1 MIDMFHPGRVIEV
14 FSPKSRNVESSND
27 NTQVMLQMW
36 DENMFTFDVHPEIA
50 DKVEIDNVV
59 LVDYTPAAAGS
70 PVPRRIVTKIL
81 KGKMANQV
89 WNEYKSFFEKKKS
102 QKSPLKLK
110 QDTMKMPSEDHSYM
124 G

>member
-1 MIDMFHPGRVIEV
+1 MFHPGRVIEV
-14 FSPKSRNVESSND
+14 FSPKSRSVDSSD
-27 NTQVMLQMW
+27 DGTQVMVQMW
-36 DENMFTFDVHPEIA
+36 DENMFTFDVHSGIA

-59 LVDYTPAAAGS
+59 LVDYTPAAPGS

-89 WNEYKSFFEKKKS
+89 WTEYRSFFDRKKGKKLAS
-102 QKSPLKLK
+102 NQK
-110 QDTMKMPSEDHSYM
+110 DNTVKMPSEDHSYM